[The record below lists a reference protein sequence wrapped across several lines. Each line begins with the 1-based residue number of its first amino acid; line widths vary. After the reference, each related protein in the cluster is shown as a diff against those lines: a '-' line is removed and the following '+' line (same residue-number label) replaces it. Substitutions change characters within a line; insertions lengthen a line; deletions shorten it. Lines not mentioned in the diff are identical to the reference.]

1 LRSKV
6 KVLDSE
12 SEQKEDGDGYI
23 CLKGDTGLVE

>member
-12 SEQKEDGDGYI
+12 SGQKEDGDGYI
-23 CLKGDTGLVE
+23 CLKGDIGLG